1 VTTNLHSGGPTY
13 SAAAQQTFLV
23 FWPANKNINQ
33 GWICCQ
39 CKIVSAVVNHACTY
53 DTYDLLQFTCCL
65 LHPSIIYCTHPV
77 HWAYAPV
84 HTSCTH
90 ILYAVHASYT
100 RILHTVH
107 TSYTHILYTLHS
119 FYTHILHTAH
129 TSCTHLLCIH
139 PVHTC
144 ALYTL
149 LYTHLVRCTHAP
161 VRCTHILYTVR
172 CTHDPEHTLGEW
184 RHLRDTSHGFLA
196 QASYPRSFKGRGA
209 RGRAPNT
216 RPS

>member
-1 VTTNLHSGGPTY
+1 MQDCVCCGQSCLHVWHLWFAAIYMLSVTPIH
-13 SAAAQQTFLV
+13 
-23 FWPANKNINQ
+23 
-33 GWICCQ
+33 
-39 CKIVSAVVNHACTY
+39 H
-53 DTYDLLQFTCCL
+53 L
-65 LHPSIIYCTHPV
+65 LHTSCTLSIR
-77 HWAYAPV
+77 
-84 HTSCTH
+84 SCTH
-90 ILYAVHASYT
+90 ILYTHPVRCTHAPV
-100 RILHTVH
+100 RC
-107 TSYTHILYTLHS
+107 THILYTVHT

>member
-1 VTTNLHSGGPTY
+1 MLARMTPMICCNLH
-13 SAAAQQTFLV
+13 
-23 FWPANKNINQ
+23 
-33 GWICCQ
+33 
-39 CKIVSAVVNHACTY
+39 VVCYT
-53 DTYDLLQFTCCL
+53 
-65 LHPSIIYCTHPV
+65 HPSSTAHILYTEHTLLYTH
-77 HWAYAPV
+77 PV
-84 HTSCTH
+84 HTSCT
-90 ILYAVHASYT
+90 LYTHPIHASCT
-100 RILHTVH
+100 L
-107 TSYTHILYTLHS
+107 YTHPI
-119 FYTHILHTAH
+119 H

>member
-1 VTTNLHSGGPTY
+1 MQDCVCCGQSCLHVWHLWFAAIYMLSVTPIH
-13 SAAAQQTFLV
+13 
-23 FWPANKNINQ
+23 
-33 GWICCQ
+33 
-39 CKIVSAVVNHACTY
+39 H
-53 DTYDLLQFTCCL
+53 L
-65 LHPSIIYCTHPV
+65 LHTSCTLSIR
-77 HWAYAPV
+77 
-84 HTSCTH
+84 SCTH
-90 ILYAVHASYT
+90 ILYTHPVRCT
-100 RILHTVH
+100 RILYTHPAH
-107 TSYTHILYTLHS
+107 CTHILYTHPVHTSCAHMLHTPPVHCTHILYTHPVRCTHAPVRCTHILYTVHT